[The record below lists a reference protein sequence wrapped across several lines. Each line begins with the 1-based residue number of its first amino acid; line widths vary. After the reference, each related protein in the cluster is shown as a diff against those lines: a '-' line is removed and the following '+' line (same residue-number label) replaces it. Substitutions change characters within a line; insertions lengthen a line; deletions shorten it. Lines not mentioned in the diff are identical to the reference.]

1 MGNNRH
7 EKNLQRRKNKKCYCL
22 ESRLQKSISTEIDI
36 LNIIFDY
43 GGLDVN
49 LLS

>member
-1 MGNNRH
+1 M
-7 EKNLQRRKNKKCYCL
+7 ENLQRRKNKKYHCF
-22 ESRLQKSISTEIDI
+22 ESRLQKSITTEIDI